1 MLKSNIIK
9 FDEKIFKQVL
19 GTAIGIK
26 FAPPYAIL
34 FIVDLEE
41 KILND
46 FEEKS
51 MILWRYIDVIFF
63 IWEHGEESLG
73 KFLNKLNSVHPT
85 IKLTAEYSKETIN
98 F

>member
-9 FDEKIFKQVL
+9 FDENIFKQVL

-63 IWEHGEESLG
+63 
-73 KFLNKLNSVHPT
+73 
-85 IKLTAEYSKETIN
+85 
-98 F
+98 